1 MPYATN
7 GGVSRADMS
16 GDPAW
21 IEIDEDQYAQALAGM
36 QAGKLVSIE
45 NGFALVDPPKPED
58 PPEPEPEDPNA
69 VPAEVEGWQAE
80 VVMRVTLVDPD
91 DPQSQTVWDRT
102 QDLIAAMP
110 DGIEKIT
117 AQTVLARGKIRSDSP
132 TLAMLAAAIPLSSE
146 RVHDMLRQA
155 AGIVA

>member
-1 MPYATN
+1 MPYACN
-7 GGVSRADMS
+7 GGVSRADKS

-21 IEIDEDQYAQALAGM
+21 IEISDEQYAQALAGV

-45 NGFALVDPPKPED
+45 GGFAVVDPPAPESPLD
-58 PPEPEPEDPNA
+58 PEPEDPDA

-91 DPQSQTVWDRT
+91 DPESQTVWDRT
-102 QDLIAAMP
+102 QDLIATMP

-117 AQTVLARGKIRSDSP
+117 AQTVLARGKIRSNSP
-132 TLAMLAAAIPLSSE
+132 TLAMLAAAIPLAQS
-146 RVHDMLRQA
+146 RVDDMLRQA